1 MAGDQHTHTKT
12 HQCRADP
19 PIPEAHKKTPPAQEY
34 AEGVL
39 YLTGHASFALLASE
53 IPLPISQV
61 GHMPLKHGS

>member
-12 HQCRADP
+12 YQCRAYP

-39 YLTGHASFALLASE
+39 YLTGHASFALLAS
-53 IPLPISQV
+53 
-61 GHMPLKHGS
+61 